1 MTDDPEHIRI
11 GEILRRNLEAE
22 ERAEAQRIALG
33 PHPVALALRDIA
45 VGLEALGRWRDFIH
59 PPTGRMFLHALSSGP
74 QRRDVFSRVEVRSWR
89 PGLHTE
95 EDRLVEIVSRLLELK
110 GMTRL
115 EAPIEPQVQVHNIA
129 ADDLSAHERFAII
142 GAVRADLVRV
152 EASL

>member
-89 PGLHTE
+89 PGL
-95 EDRLVEIVSRLLELK
+95 LLELT